1 MTTARYSVTP
11 NGKDTAD
18 CLQQNN
24 GSGSCKTVTFIIRN
38 ECQPDKRLHIK
49 LMGNNTYREPCWE
62 TPTVEMNGK
71 VYPCFIT
78 LFGDESENRPLLT
91 CVNSWTGNKSIST
104 NIMSQI
110 LEYSPSTMQGCN
122 VHKDTHECS
131 CRAMMTK
138 GMVFRYTWVYSKEDT
153 MAHTRRLMVTS

>member
-11 NGKDTAD
+11 NGKDTTD

-38 ECQPDKRLHIK
+38 ECQPDKHLHIK

-62 TPTVEMNGK
+62 TPPVERNGK
-71 VYPCFIT
+71 MYPCFIT
-78 LFGDESENRPLLT
+78 LFGHESENRPLLT

-122 VHKDTHECS
+122 VHKDTHES
-131 CRAMMTK
+131 SH
-138 GMVFRYTWVYSKEDT
+138 SKLYLLNVRIKE
-153 MAHTRRLMVTS
+153 